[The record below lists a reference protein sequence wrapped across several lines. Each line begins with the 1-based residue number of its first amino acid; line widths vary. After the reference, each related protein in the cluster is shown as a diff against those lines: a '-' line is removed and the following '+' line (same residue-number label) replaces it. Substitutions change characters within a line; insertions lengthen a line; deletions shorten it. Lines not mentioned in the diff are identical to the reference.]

1 MDDRRIGR
9 TDLRASAIGLG
20 TMTWGRQNTQ
30 DDAFAQMDLA
40 LDAGITFWDTA
51 EMYAVPPTAET
62 YGRTETIIGNWF
74 ASRGGRDRVVLAS
87 KVIGNPRGG
96 FDWVRGG
103 RARLDRAN
111 LTAAL
116 DASLT
121 RLRTDRIDLYQLHWP
136 DRVTPRFGQRS
147 YQHSPDDD
155 GVPLEETLGVL
166 DDFIK
171 AGKIRA
177 VGLSNETPWGVMHSV
192 RLAETRGLPR
202 VATIQNAYNLLNRT
216 YESGLAEVGLR
227 EDVGLLAYAPLAAGT
242 LSGKYLGGVIPPG
255 TRRALDPRRWRYDTP
270 NVDPATKSYVEIAR
284 RHGLSPTQMAISF
297 VVHQPFVT
305 SALIG
310 ATTLEHLRSNIAA
323 YEVRLSDEV
332 LKEIETVH
340 IRYNDPCP

>member
-1 MDDRRIGR
+1 MDYRRIGR

-30 DDAFAQMDLA
+30 DEAFAQMDLA

-51 EMYAVPPTAET
+51 EVYAIPPTAET

-74 ASRGGRDRVVLAS
+74 ASRGGRERVVLAS
-87 KVIGNPRGG
+87 KIIGNPRGG
-96 FDWVRGG
+96 FGWVRGG
-103 RARLDRAN
+103 TARLDRAN

-116 DASLT
+116 DASLK
-121 RLRTDRIDLYQLHWP
+121 RLQTDWIDLYQLHWP
-136 DRVTPRFGQRS
+136 DRLTPRFGQRI
-147 YQHSPDDD
+147 YRHAPEDD

-166 DDFIK
+166 GEFIA

-177 VGLSNETPWGVMHSV
+177 VGLSNETPWGVMHCI
-192 RLAETRGLPR
+192 RLAETRDLPR
-202 VATIQNAYNLLNRT
+202 IATIQNAYSLLNRT

-255 TRRALDPRRWRYDTP
+255 TRRSIDPRRWRYDTP
-270 NVDPATKSYVEIAR
+270 NADPATKSYVEIAR
-284 RHGLSPTQMAISF
+284 RYGLSPTQMAISF
-297 VVHQPFVT
+297 VAHQPFVT

-310 ATTLEHLRSNIAA
+310 ATTLDHLRSNIAA

-340 IRYNDPCP
+340 MRYNDPCP